1 MEPFVRMNGETDFD
15 KCGAVGLLQEIV
27 ADECQNHQQDE
38 CDEDSVDN
46 SVCLSCLTCFARLFL
61 CLVFQFVHGML
72 YFEVMLLYINRCVGC
87 EYAAIYKGV
96 WQRSHS
102 GSFSENSM
110 R

>member
-1 MEPFVRMNGETDFD
+1 MPWEGSAGALLSFSPFTLIKGPFVEPFVRMNGETDFD

-38 CDEDSVDN
+38 CDEDSVDD

-72 YFEVMLLYINRCVGC
+72 YFEVMLLYI
-87 EYAAIYKGV
+87 
-96 WQRSHS
+96 
-102 GSFSENSM
+102 
-110 R
+110 

>member
-1 MEPFVRMNGETDFD
+1 MPWEGSAGGAFKFLSIHSHQRTFLEPFVRMNGETDFD

-38 CDEDSVDN
+38 CDENSVDD

-72 YFEVMLLYINRCVGC
+72 YFEVMLLYIKECVG
-87 EYAAIYKGV
+87 
-96 WQRSHS
+96 
-102 GSFSENSM
+102 
-110 R
+110 